1 MIDLNVLLR
10 LARTIDSRKNADPAS
25 SYVANLFAKGNDAIL
40 KKIGEEATE
49 TLLAAKEGDKLQIV
63 RETAD
68 LWFHTLVMLSF
79 HGLGP
84 EDVAAELHRREGI
97 SGLDE
102 KAAREN

>member
-1 MIDLNVLLR
+1 
-10 LARTIDSRKNADPAS
+10 
-25 SYVANLFAKGNDAIL
+25 
-40 KKIGEEATE
+40 
-49 TLLAAKEGDKLQIV
+49 
-63 RETAD
+63 
-68 LWFHTLVMLSF
+68 MLSF